1 MAAKIRNCFAVGLLA
16 SSIAFVG
23 SAFALAAKDTLVVGF
38 TNEATTLDPNKVAG
52 TADRFFLYQMFEL
65 LVQPDRDGK
74 PMPWLAESWNVV
86 EENGKTRIDVTLRP
100 GVRFHNGDPLTSE
113 DFEYSF
119 QRESDPKVSRVASRH
134 RKVERFE
141 VIDDRRFSIHF
152 SEPDGNYVA
161 SFLHL
166 AAVPKKY
173 ILKVGEEGFNK
184 APIGTGPWKFVSRK
198 QGDELRLAL
207 NEDYWNKDHR
217 PTVKNLVIK
226 VIPEELTRVAAFKS
240 GEVDW
245 IDNVPLPLV
254 QEFKS
259 MKGVTTLSVNG
270 GNNLYFD
277 FPQHNTKS
285 PFHDVRVRQAVAM
298 GFDMDAII
306 KSVLYGQ
313 GRRYTGV
320 GTSSPAYD
328 PSIKPYAYD
337 PVKAKELLAA
347 AGYPNGFDTP
357 CYNMTT
363 QREPSIKEM
372 GEAVYA
378 YLQTIGVRCQIR
390 NVEYGA
396 WVDLIRRN
404 SNKLDGITTN
414 MSAQGIPADPG
425 NTWASST
432 LHSYQPNE
440 GFGAYSHTSD
450 AKADEMVEKL
460 QVTMEPEKRD
470 VLIKEIARYKYQ
482 NLLGGI
488 PTYEPVMTMAWRDN
502 VDFKPWPFPGYW
514 RAFQEVG
521 FKN

>member
-1 MAAKIRNCFAVGLLA
+1 MIAKLCGGALSALLAASVGLATPGLA
-16 SSIAFVG
+16 QDK
-23 SAFALAAKDTLVVGF
+23 KDTLVVGF
-38 TNEATTLDPNKVAG
+38 TNEAVTLDPSKMAG
-52 TADRFFLYQMFEL
+52 TADRFFLFQMFEL
-65 LVQPDRDGK
+65 LVQPHRDGK
-74 PMPWLAESWNVV
+74 TIPWLAESWNVV
-86 EENGKTRIDVTLRP
+86 EENGKNRIDVTLRP
-100 GVRFHNGDPLTSE
+100 GLKFHNGDPVTSE
-113 DFEYSF
+113 DFEFSF
-119 QRESDPKVSRVASRH
+119 QRESNPQISRGASRH
-134 RKVERFE
+134 TKVERFE

-152 SEPDGNYVA
+152 KEPDGGYIA
-161 SFLHL
+161 SYLHL
-166 AAVPKKY
+166 TALPKKY
-173 ILKVGEEGFNK
+173 FQKVGDQGFLK
-184 APIGTGPWKFVSRK
+184 HPIGTGPWKFVSRK
-198 QGDELRLAL
+198 PGEELQLTL

-217 PTVKNLVIK
+217 PTVKNLVIR
-226 VIPEELTRVAAFKS
+226 VIPEELTRVAAFRN

-254 QEFKS
+254 AEFKK
-259 MKGVTTLSVNG
+259 MNGVKTFSTHS

-306 KSVLYGQ
+306 KNVLYGQ
-313 GRRYTGV
+313 GRRYTGI
-320 GTSSPAYD
+320 GTSSSGYD
-328 PSIKPYAYD
+328 AAIKPYAYD

-396 WVDLIRRN
+396 WIDLIKRSN
-404 SNKLDGITTN
+404 SKLDGITTN
-414 MSAQGIPADPG
+414 MSSQGIPADPG
-425 NTWASST
+425 NSWAAI
-432 LHSYQPNE
+432 LHSYDSEQ
-440 GFGAYSHTSD
+440 GFGAYSHTADKKMDQYVEQLQSTMD
-450 AKADEMVEKL
+450 A
-460 QVTMEPEKRD
+460 QKRAEVIREAGRYRYEN
-470 VLIKEIARYKYQ
+470 VLA
-482 NLLGGI
+482 GI
-488 PTYEPVMTMAWRDN
+488 PTYEPIMTMAWRDN

-521 FKN
+521 LKN